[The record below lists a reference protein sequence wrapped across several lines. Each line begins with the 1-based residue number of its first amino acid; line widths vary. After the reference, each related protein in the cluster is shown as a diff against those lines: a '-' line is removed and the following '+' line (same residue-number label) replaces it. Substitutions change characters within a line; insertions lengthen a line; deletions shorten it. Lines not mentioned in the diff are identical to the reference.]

1 MGLRR
6 IINKSI
12 VIGTLALSVVFS
24 ANCIY
29 AANIESME
37 NFETTKTYDDG
48 MFNDVPSSAWYATGV
63 KDAYEYGLMGGKAK
77 GVFDPKGNITVAE
90 CIVVASRINAIYK
103 TGDGSIAGVQGGA
116 WYDGAV
122 KYAKDNGIIK
132 NGEFSNMKKLATR
145 AEMLSI
151 LRRSLP
157 FTDSDV
163 INKVSKIPDMPS
175 SNKYYA
181 DVLIM
186 YNLGITGGSDT
197 KGTSNYN
204 NNITRAE
211 AATMF
216 VRMAE
221 PSSRVRV
228 DISNP
233 EVTKP
238 VVSEVTP
245 NDKKITPEGYVMRH
259 SWGDHTIE
267 VTIQDREDLL
277 NQVNNAFIPQGPL
290 GIWNSWRSVRIDGSP
305 SVSYMGYDAPDLYSV
320 NCMVDRFLNIFK
332 SLTEQ
337 EKSVIISKLD
347 KIISYINALDKQ
359 CIKEVGKSYYRK
371 QFTYGYVDD
380 IVREAEA
387 TINRIKNAPV
397 ASKPTSITLNR
408 TGNSTYKVITKY
420 GTHTYGCANQVEY
433 DAVVNIVEG
442 VKNSDKYKDYV
453 NQLVNNKSKRD
464 EYLELKHLGDLN
476 LSEQDAIDLGKMCI
490 LQGLTFQSLDGS
502 KGMKTTSKGGDSAYN
517 KLIERK
523 TDCTGDA
530 MVYSLIYDVAGF
542 NTIVVGGHNHAWVR
556 VQVSSGNWYANLG
569 VSLKKDG
576 GTFQFSLSSETFE

>member
-132 NGEFSNMKKLATR
+132 NGEFSSMKKLATR

-221 PSSRVRV
+221 PSSRVKV
-228 DISNP
+228 DFSNQTQP
-233 EVTKP
+233 TQPKQE
-238 VVSEVTP
+238 
-245 NDKKITPEGYVMRH
+245 
-259 SWGDHTIE
+259 
-267 VTIQDREDLL
+267 
-277 NQVNNAFIPQGPL
+277 
-290 GIWNSWRSVRIDGSP
+290 
-305 SVSYMGYDAPDLYSV
+305 
-320 NCMVDRFLNIFK
+320 
-332 SLTEQ
+332 EQ
-337 EKSVIISKLD
+337 
-347 KIISYINALDKQ
+347 Q
-359 CIKEVGKSYYRK
+359 KETQNETHKVG
-371 QFTYGYVDD
+371 
-380 IVREAEA
+380 
-387 TINRIKNAPV
+387 
-397 ASKPTSITLNR
+397 SIT
-408 TGNSTYKVITKY
+408 TKY
-420 GTHTYGCANQVEY
+420 GTHTYGCDNQAEY

-490 LQGLTFQSLDGS
+490 LQDLTFQSLDGS

-542 NTIVVGGHNHAWVR
+542 NTIVVGGHNHAGVR
-556 VQVSSGNWYANLG
+556 VQVSSGNWYSNLG
-569 VSLKKDG
+569 EGLKKAG
-576 GTFQFSLSSETFE
+576 GTFQFSLTSETFD